1 MQRKPNPRT
10 LAAAFLLASAALSV
24 LVLAR
29 RNLYDDEI
37 FSLHLV
43 AGSIANIL
51 RTAAEGDVH
60 PPGMYLLAHF
70 AWRILP
76 SFRWMDIFPE
86 LVLYAGLAVFLFA
99 VAPLL
104 RRTRSQLCLLLLAT
118 LHPQLLMWGTTF
130 RWYSWWTGLALIAL
144 TVALQPG
151 KPRPTLSAARAVT
164 LGLMLAGLFYL
175 NYIVFLFAVA
185 LAGAMFLRY
194 RTLPRRLVLTRC
206 LLTVGVFFLL
216 IAPQLRTMLTVH
228 LPGGR
233 EQRYGSAVS
242 LLRLLQSVA
251 VSEAYLPWHPLAIL
265 AALVF
270 IGLCGAG
277 AIALWHRSHR
287 PQRVSE
293 PAPPA
298 SGLESIVLFG
308 LLFFLLVAASGL
320 GGKPRNGLL
329 LIPVLALPAALTVE
343 ILRPRTQ
350 TAILVFFALW
360 SGVGIA
366 HLVGRYG
373 LTKSTMN
380 DRPEQVVALVERG
393 LAPPESQPGCAVVVT
408 YDSGL
413 AFALAQA
420 NLARLLIVSPYRG
433 PLSGGARTLPP
444 EDCAHPRLYAVQ
456 SYLGGSARRI
466 QTLNGELEIARQSID
481 GPPSIDSFGFDPDAR
496 LKRRLSRVPGLGADL
511 ESAAS
516 LPDYRYVV
524 ASGPVDRVAVQA
536 MRRRMTHFVS
546 GYETGVDEANPDSL
560 PVCGAAGASC

>member
-43 AGSIANIL
+43 TGSVANIL

-60 PPGMYLLAHF
+60 PPGMYLLAHC
-70 AWRILP
+70 AYRILP
-76 SFRWMDIFPE
+76 SFRWMDLFPA

-99 VAPLL
+99 VTPLL
-104 RRTRSQLCLLLLAT
+104 QRTRSQLCLLLLAT
-118 LHPQLLMWGTTF
+118 LHPQLLMWDTTF

-144 TVALQPG
+144 TVALQPRIA
-151 KPRPTLSAARAVT
+151 RPTLSAARALT
-164 LGLMLAGLFYL
+164 LGLLLACLFYL

-185 LAGAMFLRY
+185 LAAAMFLRY
-194 RTLPRRLVLTRC
+194 RTLPWKLALTRC
-206 LLTVGVFFLL
+206 LLTLGVFFLFV
-216 IAPQLRTMLTVH
+216 APQLRTLLTVH
-228 LPGGR
+228 LPDGR
-233 EQRYGSAVS
+233 AQRYGFAVS

-265 AALVF
+265 AGLVF
-270 IGLCGAG
+270 AGLCAAG
-277 AIALWHRSHR
+277 AIALWRRAHN
-287 PQRVSE
+287 PQPE
-293 PAPPA
+293 PTPPA
-298 SGLESIVLFG
+298 SVLESIVLFG

-329 LIPVLALPAALTVE
+329 LIPVLALPAVLTVE
-343 ILRPRTQ
+343 TLRPRTQ
-350 TAILVFFALW
+350 TAILIFFALW
-360 SGVGIA
+360 SAVGIA
-366 HLVGRYG
+366 HLLGRYG

-393 LAPPESQPGCAVVVT
+393 LASPAPRSQPPCAVVVT

-433 PLSGGARTLPP
+433 PGGARTLPP
-444 EDCAHPRLYAVQ
+444 EDCARPRLYTVQ
-456 SYLGGSARRI
+456 SYLGGTARRV
-466 QTLNGELEIARQSID
+466 QTLNGELEIAQLYIE
-481 GPPSIDSFGFDPDAR
+481 GPPSIDSFSFDPDAR
-496 LKRRLSRVPGLGADL
+496 LKRRLARVPGLGADL
-511 ESAAS
+511 GSVAS

-524 ASGPVDRVAVQA
+524 TSGPIDRAAVQA

-546 GYETGVDEANPDSL
+546 GYETGVD
-560 PVCGAAGASC
+560 